1 MGNGIQNGSM
11 NSHPAVRRSALED
24 VRLYCFSPG
33 RFLKGRDPVELV
45 AAQIRGG
52 ADVIQL
58 REKEMS
64 RRGRLE
70 LGLELRELTRKE
82 GVLFI
87 VNDDV
92 DLALILDA
100 DGVHLGQDDI
110 PIQFARPL
118 MKDGIIGISTHSLE
132 QMDRAVAA
140 GADYIGVGPVFE
152 TTTKEDR
159 DALVGLDLLLK
170 VKDACPIPYVAIGG
184 ITENRIGAVVGA
196 GCNRAAVISD
206 ILNAGDME
214 GKCKILRGILS

>member
-1 MGNGIQNGSM
+1 MIERSKIM
-11 NSHPAVRRSALED
+11 KKYHNSRFLD

-33 RFLKGRDPVELV
+33 KFLGGRDPVEV
-45 AAQIRGG
+45 VTAQIKGG

-64 RRGRLE
+64 KRGRLE
-70 LGLELRELTRKE
+70 LGLRLRELTRQE

-118 MKDGIIGISTHSLE
+118 MKDKIIGVSTHSIE
-132 QMDRAVAA
+132 QAKEAVRS
-140 GADYIGVGPVFE
+140 GADYIGVGPIFD
-152 TTTKEDR
+152 TNTKEDR
-159 DALVGLDLLLK
+159 EELVGLGLLSEIRGI
-170 VKDACPIPYVAIGG
+170 CPVPYVAIGG
-184 ITENRIGAVVGA
+184 IGKENIKAVVDA
-196 GCNRAAVISD
+196 GCHRAAVISD
-206 ILNAGDME
+206 ILYAPAVE
-214 GKCKILRGILS
+214 ERCKELRRILA

>member
-1 MGNGIQNGSM
+1 MKSLDKIQ
-11 NSHPAVRRSALED
+11 
-24 VRLYCFSPG
+24 LYCFSPG
-33 RFLKGRDPVELV
+33 KFLKDRDSVELI

-64 RRGRLE
+64 KRDRLE
-70 LGLELRELTRKE
+70 LGLKIRELTRQE

-110 PIQFARPL
+110 PIRFARPL
-118 MKDGIIGISTHSLE
+118 MKDKIIGVSTHSLKQAE
-132 QMDRAVAA
+132 EAVAS

-152 TTTKEDR
+152 TETKEDR
-159 DALVGLDLLLK
+159 EDLVGLSLLSK
-170 VKDACPIPYVAIGG
+170 IRDIGPIPYVAIGG
-184 ITENRIGAVVGA
+184 IGKDNIVSLAKA
-196 GCNRAAVISD
+196 GCHRAAVISD
-206 ILNAGDME
+206 IMLAPDLEQRCRMI
-214 GKCKILRGILS
+214 KKLLSR

>member
-1 MGNGIQNGSM
+1 MSTFQ
-11 NSHPAVRRSALED
+11 D
-24 VRLYCFSPG
+24 VRLYCFTPG
-33 RFLKGRDPVELV
+33 RFLKNRDPVEMV

-58 REKEMS
+58 REKQMS

-70 LGLELRELTRKE
+70 LGLKLRKLTRKE

-110 PIQFARPL
+110 PIQYVRPF
-118 MKDGIIGISTHSLE
+118 MKDKIIGVSTHSLQQINE
-132 QMDRAVAA
+132 AVAS

-159 DALVGLDLLLK
+159 ETLVGPEFLFRI
-170 VKDACPIPYVAIGG
+170 KDVCPIPYVAIGG
-184 ITENRIGAVVGA
+184 IGKDNVSSLIEA
-196 GCNRAAVISD
+196 GCRRAAIISD
-206 ILNAGDME
+206 ILLARDIE
-214 GKCKILRGILS
+214 EQCRILKEILA

>member
-1 MGNGIQNGSM
+1 MKSLDKIQ
-11 NSHPAVRRSALED
+11 
-24 VRLYCFSPG
+24 LYCFSPG
-33 RFLKGRDPVELV
+33 KFLKDRDSVELI

-64 RRGRLE
+64 KRDRLE
-70 LGLELRELTRKE
+70 LGLKIRELTRQE

-110 PIQFARPL
+110 PIRFARPL
-118 MKDGIIGISTHSLE
+118 MKDKIIGVSTHSLKQAE
-132 QMDRAVAA
+132 EAVAS

-152 TTTKEDR
+152 TETKEDR
-159 DALVGLDLLLK
+159 EDLVGLSLLSK
-170 VKDACPIPYVAIGG
+170 IRDIGPIPYVAIGG
-184 ITENRIGAVVGA
+184 IGKDNIVSLAKA
-196 GCNRAAVISD
+196 GCHRAAVISD
-206 ILNAGDME
+206 IMLAPDIEQRCRMI
-214 GKCKILRGILS
+214 KQRLSH